1 MRPPVTE
8 LEVPPDTL
16 TDPPI
21 TPAPEVSDMPPVAAA
36 PDAPVDNTAVPECD
50 TLASPEASVTTPED
64 SDEASVCTT
73 TEPDADPEAEL
84 TPLARRTDPP
94 VEDVDVEATIWMPL
108 FA

>member
-1 MRPPVTE
+1 
-8 LEVPPDTL
+8 
-16 TDPPI
+16 
-21 TPAPEVSDMPPVAAA
+21 MPPVAAA

-94 VEDVDVEATIWMPL
+94 VEVSEAPAGRSDAGTISDVTSAARSLGMWPSHPEGL
-108 FA
+108 